1 MNIYEISLSEFAL
14 RCERMGMNPLDII
27 YEYLVQTKQETEALD
42 IIPKL
47 AQRKADRIQSQL
59 DYARSW
65 IPLKVDVYK
74 ANKNVTRQQAEII
87 DRLTDY
93 YCLGMD
99 IPEQYLAKV
108 REVVPNMA
116 TPKIVFVPMT
126 EWLRDK
132 YNIMFKDMDINKENK
147 E

>member
-1 MNIYEISLSEFAL
+1 MNIREISLSEFAL
-14 RCERMGMNPLDII
+14 HCERMGMTPLDII
-27 YEYLVQTKQETEALD
+27 CEYLVQTKQEAEALD
-42 IIPKL
+42 MIPKL
-47 AQRKADRIQSQL
+47 AQRQAHRIQSRL

-65 IPLKVDVYK
+65 IPNKVNVYK
-74 ANKNVTRQQAEII
+74 ANRNVTRQQAEII
-87 DRLTDY
+87 DRLTDI

-108 REVVPNMA
+108 KEIIPNMA
-116 TPKIVFVPMT
+116 MPKMIFIPMT

-132 YNIMFKDMDINKENK
+132 YNITFKDMDINKENK

>member
-14 RCERMGMNPLDII
+14 RCEIMGMTPLDII
-27 YEYLVQTKQETEALD
+27 YEYLVQTKQETEALEM
-42 IIPKL
+42 IPKL
-47 AQRKADRIQSQL
+47 AQRQAYRIQSQL
-59 DYARSW
+59 NYARSW
-65 IPLKVDVYK
+65 IPNKVNVYK
-74 ANKNVTRQQAEII
+74 SNRNVTRQQAEII
-87 DRLTDY
+87 DRLTDI

-108 REVVPNMA
+108 REVVSNMA
-116 TPKIVFVPMT
+116 TPKIVFRPMT

-132 YNIMFKDMDINKENK
+132 YNIMFKDMDTNKENK

>member
-1 MNIYEISLSEFAL
+1 MNIYEISFSEFVL
-14 RCERMGMNPLDII
+14 LCERMGMKPLDII

-42 IIPKL
+42 MIPKL
-47 AQRKADRIQSQL
+47 AQSKANRIQIQL

-65 IPLKVDVYK
+65 IPNKVNVYK
-74 ANKNVTRQQAEII
+74 SNRNVTRQQAEII
-87 DRLTDY
+87 DRLTDI

-108 REVVPNMA
+108 REIIPNMEM
-116 TPKIVFVPMT
+116 PKLIFIPMT

-132 YNIMFKDMDINKENK
+132 YNILFKGMDTNKENK

>member
-1 MNIYEISLSEFAL
+1 MNIKEIRLSEFAL
-14 RCERMGMNPLDII
+14 HCEGMGMTPLDII

-42 IIPKL
+42 FIPKL
-47 AQRKADRIQSQL
+47 AQRQAHRIQSRL

-65 IPLKVDVYK
+65 IPNKVDVYK

-87 DRLTDY
+87 DRLTDL

-108 REVVPNMA
+108 REVVPKMA
-116 TPKIVFVPMT
+116 MPKIVFKPMT

-132 YNIMFKDMDINKENK
+132 YNIMFKDMDTNKENK

>member
-1 MNIYEISLSEFAL
+1 MNIREIKLSEFAL
-14 RCERMGMNPLDII
+14 RCEIMGMYPLDII
-27 YEYLVQTKQETEALD
+27 YEYLVQTKQEIEALEF
-42 IIPKL
+42 IPKL
-47 AQRKADRIQSQL
+47 AQSKANRIQSKL
-59 DYARSW
+59 NYARAW
-65 IPLKVDVYK
+65 IPNKVDVYK
-74 ANKNVTRQQAEII
+74 SNKNVTYQQAEII

-108 REVVPNMA
+108 REVVPKMA
-116 TPKIVFVPMT
+116 TPNIVFRPMI

-132 YNIMFKDMDINKENK
+132 YNIIFKDMDINKENK

>member
-1 MNIYEISLSEFAL
+1 MNIYEIRLSEFAL
-14 RCERMGMNPLDII
+14 HCERMGMKPLDII
-27 YEYLVQTKQETEALD
+27 CEYLVQTKQEVKALD

-47 AQRKADRIQSQL
+47 AQSQANRIQSQL

-99 IPEQYLAKV
+99 IPEQYLAKA
-108 REVVPNMA
+108 REVVSNMA
-116 TPKIVFVPMT
+116 TPKLIFTPMT

>member
-1 MNIYEISLSEFAL
+1 MNIYETSLSEFAFH
-14 RCERMGMNPLDII
+14 CERMGMKPLDII

-42 IIPKL
+42 MIPKL
-47 AQRKADRIQSQL
+47 AQMQAHRIQSRL

-74 ANKNVTRQQAEII
+74 ANRNITRQQAEII
-87 DRLTDY
+87 DRLTDL
-93 YCLGMD
+93 YCLGME

-108 REVVPNMA
+108 RETISSMEM
-116 TPKIVFVPMT
+116 PKLIFVPMT

-132 YNIMFKDMDINKENK
+132 YNIMFKDMDTNKENK

>member
-1 MNIYEISLSEFAL
+1 MNIKEIRLSEFAL
-14 RCERMGMNPLDII
+14 HCEIMGMYPLDII
-27 YEYLVQTKQETEALD
+27 YEYLVQTKQEFEALEFM
-42 IIPKL
+42 PKL
-47 AQRKADRIQSQL
+47 AQSKANRIQSQL
-59 DYARSW
+59 NYARSW
-65 IPLKVDVYK
+65 IPNKVDVYK
-74 ANKNVTRQQAEII
+74 SNKNVTRQQAEII

-108 REVVPNMA
+108 REVVPKMA
-116 TPKIVFVPMT
+116 TPKIVFRPMI

-132 YNIMFKDMDINKENK
+132 YNIMFKDMDTNKENK

>member
-1 MNIYEISLSEFAL
+1 MNICEIRLSEFAL
-14 RCERMGMNPLDII
+14 YCERMGMIPLDII
-27 YEYLVQTKQETEALD
+27 CEYLVQTKQEVKALD

-47 AQRKADRIQSQL
+47 AQGQANRIQSQL

>member
-14 RCERMGMNPLDII
+14 HCERMGMKPLDII
-27 YEYLVQTKQETEALD
+27 YEYLVQTKRETEALD
-42 IIPKL
+42 MIPRL
-47 AQRKADRIQSQL
+47 AQMQAHRIQSRL

-65 IPLKVDVYK
+65 IPNKVNVYK
-74 ANKNVTRQQAEII
+74 ANRNVTRQQAEII
-87 DRLTDY
+87 DRLTDL
-93 YCLGMD
+93 YCLGME

-108 REVVPNMA
+108 REIISNMEM
-116 TPKIVFVPMT
+116 PKLIFVPMT

-132 YNIMFKDMDINKENK
+132 YNITFKDMDINKENK

>member
-14 RCERMGMNPLDII
+14 HCERMGIKPLDII

-42 IIPKL
+42 MIPKL
-47 AQRKADRIQSQL
+47 AQMQAHRIQSRL

-65 IPLKVDVYK
+65 IPNKVNVYK
-74 ANKNVTRQQAEII
+74 ANRNVTRQQAEII
-87 DRLTDY
+87 DRLTDL
-93 YCLGMD
+93 YCLGME

-108 REVVPNMA
+108 REIISNMEM
-116 TPKIVFVPMT
+116 PKLIFVPMT

-132 YNIMFKDMDINKENK
+132 YNITFKDMDINKENK

>member
-1 MNIYEISLSEFAL
+1 MNINEISLSEFAL
-14 RCERMGMNPLDII
+14 HCEGMGMTPLDII
-27 YEYLVQTKQETEALD
+27 YEYLIQTKQETEALD
-42 IIPKL
+42 FIPKL
-47 AQRKADRIQSQL
+47 AQRQAHRIQSRL

-65 IPLKVDVYK
+65 IPNKVDVYK

-87 DRLTDY
+87 ARLTDL

-99 IPEQYLAKV
+99 IPEQYLANV
-108 REVVPNMA
+108 REVVSNME
-116 TPKIVFVPMT
+116 TPKIVFKPMT

-132 YNIMFKDMDINKENK
+132 YNIMFKDMDTNKENK

>member
-1 MNIYEISLSEFAL
+1 MNTYEISLSEFAL
-14 RCERMGMNPLDII
+14 RCEIMGMKPLDII

-42 IIPKL
+42 MIPKL
-47 AQRKADRIQSQL
+47 AQSKASRIQSQL
-59 DYARSW
+59 NYARSW
-65 IPLKVDVYK
+65 IPNKVNVYK
-74 ANKNVTRQQAEII
+74 ANRNVTHQQAEMI
-87 DRLTDY
+87 DRLTDL

-116 TPKIVFVPMT
+116 MPKVVFAPMT

-132 YNIMFKDMDINKENK
+132 YNIVFKDMDTNKENK

>member
-1 MNIYEISLSEFAL
+1 MNIREISLSEFAL
-14 RCERMGMNPLDII
+14 HCERMGMTPLDII
-27 YEYLVQTKQETEALD
+27 YEYLVQTKQETEALEF
-42 IIPKL
+42 IPKL
-47 AQRKADRIQSQL
+47 AQSKANRIQSKL
-59 DYARSW
+59 NYARAW
-65 IPLKVDVYK
+65 IPNKVDVYK
-74 ANKNVTRQQAEII
+74 SNKNVTYQQSEII

-116 TPKIVFVPMT
+116 MPEHIFVPMT

-132 YNIMFKDMDINKENK
+132 YNIMFKDMDTNKENK

>member
-1 MNIYEISLSEFAL
+1 MNIYEISFSEFVL
-14 RCERMGMNPLDII
+14 LCERMGMKPLDII

-42 IIPKL
+42 MIPKL
-47 AQRKADRIQSQL
+47 AQSKANRIQIQL

-65 IPLKVDVYK
+65 IPNKVNVYK
-74 ANKNVTRQQAEII
+74 SNRNVTRQQAEII
-87 DRLTDY
+87 DRLTDI

-108 REVVPNMA
+108 REIIPNMEM
-116 TPKIVFVPMT
+116 PKLIFLPMT

-132 YNIMFKDMDINKENK
+132 YNIIFKDMDINKENK

>member
-14 RCERMGMNPLDII
+14 HCERMGMKPLDII

-42 IIPKL
+42 MIPKL
-47 AQRKADRIQSQL
+47 AQMQAHRIQSRL

-65 IPLKVDVYK
+65 IPNKVNVYK
-74 ANKNVTRQQAEII
+74 ANRNVTCQQAEII

-108 REVVPNMA
+108 REIISNMEM
-116 TPKIVFVPMT
+116 PKLIFVPMT

-132 YNIMFKDMDINKENK
+132 YNIVFKDMDTNKENK
-147 E
+147 K

>member
-1 MNIYEISLSEFAL
+1 MNIREISLSEFAL
-14 RCERMGMNPLDII
+14 HCERMGMTPLDII
-27 YEYLVQTKQETEALD
+27 YEYLVQTKQETEALEF
-42 IIPKL
+42 IPKL
-47 AQRKADRIQSQL
+47 AQSKANRIQSKL
-59 DYARSW
+59 NYARAW
-65 IPLKVDVYK
+65 IPNKVDVYK
-74 ANKNVTRQQAEII
+74 SNKNVTYQQAEII

-116 TPKIVFVPMT
+116 MPEHIFVPMT

-132 YNIMFKDMDINKENK
+132 YNIMFKDMDTNKENK

>member
-1 MNIYEISLSEFAL
+1 MNIYEISFSEFVL
-14 RCERMGMNPLDII
+14 LCERMGMKPLDII
-27 YEYLVQTKQETEALD
+27 YEYLVQTKQETEALGM
-42 IIPKL
+42 IPKL
-47 AQRKADRIQSQL
+47 AQSKANRIQSQL

-74 ANKNVTRQQAEII
+74 SNRNVTRQQAEII

-99 IPEQYLAKV
+99 IPEQYLTKV
-108 REVVPNMA
+108 REIIPNMEM
-116 TPKIVFVPMT
+116 PKLIFTPMT

-132 YNIMFKDMDINKENK
+132 YNITFKDMDINKGDK
-147 E
+147 K